1 MSEHVP
7 ETKYLD
13 PEILQRI
20 GDLELIAREV
30 VEGLRVGSH
39 RSPLRGFS
47 TESAHHR
54 QYVPGDPLRSIDWR
68 VYGRSDRYYTKL
80 YEAETNFD
88 CHLLID
94 SSSSMTYGSGKV
106 NKLEYAKFLGA
117 SLAYLVLK
125 QRDSV
130 GISLF
135 DSEIRAYL
143 PPRSTMGIMLQ
154 MDQLLKDTKPT
165 PKTAIAKQLHDV
177 ALLLK
182 RRSFVIV
189 ISDFLSEVEDVLA
202 GLEHL
207 KFAGHNVMVL
217 HTLDPHELEFPF
229 EGTWQFDGLE
239 GEEPLI
245 TQPERIKEDYI
256 SNLKEYMSAFSEGCL
271 TSQIEYALVDT
282 SRPLD
287 ISSTNSLISA
297 NPFLKV
303 RLAGPDHE
311 FSQSID
317 STCRTWDRITYP
329 RTSA

>member
-1 MSEHVP
+1 MSENVP

-13 PEILQRI
+13 PEILQRL

-47 TESAHHR
+47 TEFAHHR
-54 QYVPGDPLRSIDWR
+54 QYVPGDSLRSIDWR

-130 GISLF
+130 GISVF

-143 PPRSTMGIMLQ
+143 PPRSTMGILLQ

-245 TQPERIKEDYI
+245 TQPERIKEDYL

-287 ISSTNSLISA
+287 IFLNEFFNQRESLLNGSA
-297 NPFLKV
+297 GRV
-303 RLAGPDHE
+303 G
-311 FSQSID
+311 S
-317 STCRTWDRITYP
+317 
-329 RTSA
+329 

>member
-1 MSEHVP
+1 MSENVP

-13 PEILQRI
+13 PEILQRL

-47 TESAHHR
+47 TEFAHHR
-54 QYVPGDPLRSIDWR
+54 QYVPGDSLRSIDWR

-143 PPRSTMGIMLQ
+143 PPRSTMGILLQ

-245 TQPERIKEDYI
+245 TQPERIKEDYL

-271 TSQIEYALVDT
+271 TTQIEYALVDT

-287 ISSTNSLISA
+287 IFLNEFFNQRETLLNGSA
-297 NPFLKV
+297 GRV
-303 RLAGPDHE
+303 G
-311 FSQSID
+311 S
-317 STCRTWDRITYP
+317 
-329 RTSA
+329 

>member
-1 MSEHVP
+1 MSENVP

-13 PEILQRI
+13 PEILQRL

-47 TESAHHR
+47 TEFAHHR

-106 NKLEYAKFLGA
+106 NKLDYAKFLGA

-143 PPRSTMGIMLQ
+143 PPRSTMGILLQ
-154 MDQLLKDTKPT
+154 MDQLLKGTKPT

-229 EGTWQFDGLE
+229 EGTWRFDGLE

-245 TQPERIKEDYI
+245 TQPERIKEDYLA
-256 SNLKEYMSAFSEGCL
+256 NLKEYMSAFSEGCL

-287 ISSTNSLISA
+287 IFLNEFLNQRESLLNGSA
-297 NPFLKV
+297 GRV
-303 RLAGPDHE
+303 G
-311 FSQSID
+311 S
-317 STCRTWDRITYP
+317 
-329 RTSA
+329 